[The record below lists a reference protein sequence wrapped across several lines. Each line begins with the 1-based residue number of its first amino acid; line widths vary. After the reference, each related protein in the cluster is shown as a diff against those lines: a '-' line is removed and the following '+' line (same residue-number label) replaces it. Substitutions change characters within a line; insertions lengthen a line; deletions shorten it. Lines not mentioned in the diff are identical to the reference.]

1 MSGLQ
6 DAQLLKGVLRL
17 LLLELLARGQSYGY
31 ELVVR
36 LRAHGLDSVGEGSV
50 YPALTRLERED
61 LLTSWLEPS
70 GRGAARKYYRLTE
83 QGHAAL
89 DDARQ
94 AWAALS
100 ETVERVSEQD
110 QQEVGEVDAPA

>member
-17 LLLELLARGQSYGY
+17 LLLELLARGESYGY

-36 LRAHGLDSVGEGSV
+36 LRAHGLGTVGEGSV
-50 YPALTRLERED
+50 YPALGRLERD
-61 LLTSWLEPS
+61 GLLASRLEPS

-83 QGHAAL
+83 QGHVAL
-89 DDARQ
+89 ADARA
-94 AWAALS
+94 AWRALR
-100 ETVERVSEQD
+100 ETVERVSEQR
-110 QQEVGEVDAPA
+110 EGERTDASA